1 MSQYVSPPSFI
12 FQQEKHEI
20 KKSSCGRNMLLLL
33 SSQLPPSQEAPNI
46 PAPHLVPSPSHKH
59 NDTGASGGPYGL
71 NRQTHATLMESNLW
85 RKNTSVV
92 ICESLPAPADGHGI
106 ESSNPTFVCLCLTF
120 RPSVA
125 SSFIYSLPLSHTLTP
140 LEKRSC

>member
-1 MSQYVSPPSFI
+1 MSQHVCPPSFI

-20 KKSSCGRNMLLLL
+20 KKSSCGRKMLLLP

-46 PAPHLVPSPSHKH
+46 PAPHLVPSPSYKH
-59 NDTGASGGPYGL
+59 NDTGAPGGPYGL
-71 NRQTHATLMESNLW
+71 YRQTHATLMESNLW
-85 RKNTSVV
+85 RKNRSVV
-92 ICESLPAPADGHGI
+92 ICESLPAPADGRDI
-106 ESSNPTFVCLCLTF
+106 ESSTPTFVCLCLTF

-125 SSFIYSLPLSHTLTP
+125 SSFIYSLPLSHTLAP